1 MRPSHSRY
9 SERSF
14 IIVGVMTL
22 VVIVYVARLFYVQ
35 VLSPEYK
42 LAAENIAFY
51 HRTLYPS
58 RGLMRDRNDS
68 LVVYNTERQMPR
80 SLCDRW
86 RTSIVLPFAIS
97 WT

>member
-1 MRPSHSRY
+1 MSRSRSRY
-9 SERSF
+9 SERSY
-14 IIVGVMTL
+14 IIIGVVTL

-68 LVVYNTERQMPR
+68 LVVYNTATAL
-80 SLCDRW
+80 SL
-86 RTSIVLPFAIS
+86 IHI
-97 WT
+97 